1 MEVWVSS
8 HRHHI
13 EESQFQDHQL
23 VSAKVRLPIDS
34 HIRGMQQIE
43 FFFHIYL
50 GGSHTKERGVW
61 SVDMELEEGSG
72 TRQFERGKR
81 QENGKRGVG
90 RVEWK
95 EGRVGH
101 PFFSKERAF
110 SHSFAFFIKRM
121 LRSL

>member
-1 MEVWVSS
+1 MQ
-8 HRHHI
+8 HI
-13 EESQFQDHQL
+13 
-23 VSAKVRLPIDS
+23 K
-34 HIRGMQQIE
+34 

-101 PFFSKERAF
+101 PFFSKERPF